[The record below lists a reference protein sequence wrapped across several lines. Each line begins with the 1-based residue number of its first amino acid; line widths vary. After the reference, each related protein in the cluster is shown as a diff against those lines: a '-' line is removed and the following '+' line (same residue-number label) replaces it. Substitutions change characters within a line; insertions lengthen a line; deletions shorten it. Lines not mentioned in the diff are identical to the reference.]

1 MKSDNIRIST
11 IKNNVCFIFN
21 EFYINVFLL
30 QRAST
35 ELKVQDTKSTK
46 RGTPMKGAEPIGNRK
61 TMTTTTSTASTRK
74 STDVVDGAI
83 LENGLHLRD
92 QTAETKYDNDSA
104 TMKKSDAFVIDFDEQ
119 PPKENDG
126 PLPRK
131 PFSRKQS
138 SEVSSC

>member
-1 MKSDNIRIST
+1 MYLLFSSFLLNHSKICR
-11 IKNNVCFIFN
+11 VL
-21 EFYINVFLL
+21 YINVFLL

-35 ELKVQDTKSTK
+35 ELKAQDTKSSK

-61 TMTTTTSTASTRK
+61 TMTTTTSTSTASTRK

-83 LENGLHLRD
+83 LENGLHLGD
-92 QTAETKYDNDSA
+92 QTAETKYDNDSP

-119 PPKENDG
+119 PPKENDA

-131 PFSRKQS
+131 PFLRKQS
-138 SEVSSC
+138 TEVSSC